1 MDVNTSTLD
10 FAELKNIQIQ
20 GGKGVKGPSEQIF
33 ILVFD
38 VYHVRA
44 CDLKISIYN
53 VNSSYKKYVYSL
65 ELFRK

>member
-20 GGKGVKGPSEQIF
+20 GGEDVKGPSEQIF

-44 CDLKISIYN
+44 CDLKILYF
-53 VNSSYKKYVYSL
+53 K
-65 ELFRK
+65 ELFIVIFRK